1 MGDFEHLTPIF
12 DVLRRRRPDLTASLI
27 RQYPELKGPL
37 EGRRTL
43 GEADAKLPDKAVA
56 GELMKA
62 ALLEAK
68 ADLNEVLAVLSRRAR
83 LLARLRLGAG
93 AISALSSAGVVAA
106 LVVGKDARAQLITA
120 LVAFL
125 ASLTGLVSI
134 YIEDFSGGDGSIRRL
149 KESMSTQVRQL
160 SEVEGQFR
168 LAVAFD
174 DVTKIVSGLTVVN
187 GVLGQVQFARA
198 QLALKI

>member
-1 MGDFEHLTPIF
+1 MGAFEHLTPIF

-93 AISALSSAGVVAA
+93 AISLLSSAGVVAA
-106 LVVGKDARAQLITA
+106 VVGKDARAQLITA
-120 LVAFL
+120 LVTFL

-174 DVTKIVSGLTVVN
+174 DVTKIVSGLTVVS

-198 QLALKI
+198 QLGLKI